1 MATKLLAFNA
11 DNMVKDFSKQNYS
24 ESTHRQLDYF
34 KISRKTNLKNVWNFE
49 FRRTQEIQRF
59 LIPNM
64 ELRCRIF
71 YVYINYYRTFM
82 ISIDNI
88 CNVNTRDS

>member
-59 LIPNM
+59 FNTKYGI
-64 ELRCRIF
+64 EVSHFLRIYKLLS
-71 YVYINYYRTFM
+71 YV
-82 ISIDNI
+82 
-88 CNVNTRDS
+88 RD